1 MKRIL
6 CSLLVAT
13 PPFRRLVLLEDGSQL
28 GVLMLRLRQCRMS
41 PRSACSG

>member
-13 PPFRRLVLLEDGSQL
+13 PPFGSGARGEPPRVTCKLLGRD
-28 GVLMLRLRQCRMS
+28 
-41 PRSACSG
+41 